1 MLKLLVI
8 LFIIKLYARINIYK
22 HIGKK
27 HGQDIKIV
35 RLYEKL
41 KSKYA
46 KLKVDI
52 DFIKGCKGEAIIL
65 TFAKVNFIS

>member
-8 LFIIKLYARINIYK
+8 LFIVKLYARINIYK

-27 HGQDIKIV
+27 HGQDIIKIV

-46 KLKVDI
+46 KLKADI
-52 DFIKGCKGEAIIL
+52 LLSKAVKGRR
-65 TFAKVNFIS
+65 